1 MFPHCGVVFIW
12 IVAKRNLG
20 GRGSRNAISVHIK
33 QIYAHLFLHEK
44 NHILDKMGPSIPI
57 KDSLKTG
64 HFFSARKLE
73 I

>member
-1 MFPHCGVVFIW
+1 MVVYIW

-44 NHILDKMGPSIPI
+44 NHILDKMSPI
-57 KDSLKTG
+57 YSK
-64 HFFSARKLE
+64 
-73 I
+73 